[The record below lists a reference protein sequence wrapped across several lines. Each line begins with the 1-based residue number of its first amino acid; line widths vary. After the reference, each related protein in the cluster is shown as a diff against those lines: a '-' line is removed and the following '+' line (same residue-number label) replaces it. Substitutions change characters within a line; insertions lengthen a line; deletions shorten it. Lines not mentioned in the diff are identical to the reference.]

1 MEHKELYK
9 EGCNKQDTIIFKM
22 CLQKHQCA
30 ISPPIINLQKCMVTD
45 FIFAP
50 CDINK
55 YQLQWLLIT

>member
-1 MEHKELYK
+1 
-9 EGCNKQDTIIFKM
+9 M

-50 CDINK
+50 CDIKKISDTVVTNHM
-55 YQLQWLLIT
+55 ITHVNFGKFN